1 MRSLAGE
8 LLPGNISTQGWQ
20 RVALQDLMRERG
32 DRRSQAEMKGYVTR
46 EEQGPKEF
54 PEHQLERMNGSTIR
68 IQRKNRSN

>member
-1 MRSLAGE
+1 MSCFPGTSLHKDGSGR
-8 LLPGNISTQGWQ
+8 LYYT
-20 RVALQDLMRERG
+20 ALQDLMRERG